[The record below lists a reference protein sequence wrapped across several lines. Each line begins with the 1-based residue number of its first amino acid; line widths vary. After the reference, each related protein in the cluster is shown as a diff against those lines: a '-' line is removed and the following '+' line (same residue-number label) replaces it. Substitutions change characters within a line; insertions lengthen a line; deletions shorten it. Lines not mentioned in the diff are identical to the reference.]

1 MRGNL
6 TITSKQWQ
14 VAENFKKKKK
24 KKKLVKKL
32 NFLNKKKKK
41 IKKKKFFVKLF
52 PIIRLNKQNTANYF
66 C

>member
-24 KKKLVKKL
+24 KETLL
-32 NFLNKKKKK
+32 NHCS
-41 IKKKKFFVKLF
+41 VWM
-52 PIIRLNKQNTANYF
+52 NKQSRL
-66 C
+66 

>member
-24 KKKLVKKL
+24 KKETLL
-32 NFLNKKKKK
+32 NHRS
-41 IKKKKFFVKLF
+41 VWM
-52 PIIRLNKQNTANYF
+52 NKQSRL
-66 C
+66 

>member
-24 KKKLVKKL
+24 GD
-32 NFLNKKKKK
+32 
-41 IKKKKFFVKLF
+41 FVESSQCLDE
-52 PIIRLNKQNTANYF
+52 
-66 C
+66 